1 MKMVEM
7 PGTEFDVKADLVLLA
22 MGFGSDR
29 RTLDALGVER
39 DAAAMCARMDDYR
52 TSVPKVFA
60 AGDARRGQSLVVWAI
75 REGRQCA
82 RGRLVAGGQHGVAAL
97 ASMSAVVT
105 LDLEGW
111 LPTLTDEAR
120 ERVSRAL
127 EEGGVIRLPRV
138 GFALMD
144 SERRFLSPSW
154 SDGRAK
160 NISVDGAQ
168 LKGAVGGPAD
178 RAELAAMISRF
189 AAAAAGLVTALFPRY
204 APYVKRARSSY
215 RPQGA
220 VGRDVSWRKDD
231 SRLHVDAFP
240 RGRTTGAHPARIH
253 QREPDEDRVWRVGE
267 PFEAMAKT
275 LLPRISDPVPGASA
289 LLAAL
294 RVTKGRRSVY
304 DHLML
309 NLHDRAKADLA
320 YQRDCPQET
329 VHFAPGTTWICFSD
343 QVMHAAVSGQ
353 FMLEQTIHLPVS
365 ALYDPAR
372 SPLAILERLTGRPL
386 VAAQ

>member
-1 MKMVEM
+1 
-7 PGTEFDVKADLVLLA
+7 
-22 MGFGSDR
+22 
-29 RTLDALGVER
+29 
-39 DAAAMCARMDDYR
+39 
-52 TSVPKVFA
+52 
-60 AGDARRGQSLVVWAI
+60 
-75 REGRQCA
+75 
-82 RGRLVAGGQHGVAAL
+82 
-97 ASMSAVVT
+97 MSAVVT

-111 LPTLTDEAR
+111 VPALTDEAR
-120 ERVSRAL
+120 ERVARAL
-127 EEGGVIRLPRV
+127 EEGNVIRLPRV
-138 GFALMD
+138 SFALTE

-160 NISVDGAQ
+160 NISFEGGS
-168 LKGAVGGPAD
+168 LKGAAGSDAD
-178 RAELAAMISRF
+178 RAELSGMVARF

-231 SRLHVDAFP
+231 SRLHIDAFP
-240 RGRTTGAHPARIH
+240 SRPNQGERILRVFTNVNP
-253 QREPDEDRVWRVGE
+253 QEDRVWRVGE
-267 PFEAMAKT
+267 PFEVMAKT
-275 LLPRISDPVPGASA
+275 LLPRISGPLPCSST

-294 RVTKGRRSVY
+294 HVTKGRRSVY

-320 YQRDCPQET
+320 YQRDCRQET

-365 ALYDPAR
+365 ALYDPSR
-372 SPLAILERLTGRPL
+372 SPLAILERLTGRSL
-386 VAAQ
+386 VPAH